1 MDNTV
6 AHHSLTNAH
15 HRAAIRPSWTNS
27 SVYILSM
34 FYFMEYPFGPGWVSC
49 PGTVPSQCLVPLVT
63 GRAGESGKSWFR
75 ISTAQQQL
83 NHYFLFKAEYCNSYK
98 KENYPR
104 WNQDKGRHFWWR
116 VWWSAK
122 RLAREVTDIPSLETI
137 KIRLDGAVGRLNM
150 MTFNCP
156 S

>member
-1 MDNTV
+1 M
-6 AHHSLTNAH
+6 LTTEQQLGPPGQIH
-15 HRAAIRPSWTNS
+15 QFISWACS
-27 SVYILSM
+27 ILWNIPLAQVESAVLAL
-34 FYFMEYPFGPGWVSC
+34 FP
-49 PGTVPSQCLVPLVT
+49 QCLVPLVT

-83 NHYFLFKAEYCNSYK
+83 NHYFLFKAEYCNSY